1 MKAKLLAIL
10 LLAAGV
16 TTICITTATSNSIN
30 GEVKKNNDGRTTHT
44 LQTPV
49 SAAQQPADPPGTI
62 DGSKNPELIPDK
74 VAYSILFRFL
84 SNRQSENE
92 KDKVRAYLKQRL
104 CANCSGILETS
115 TSNLEPSTSNIVNA
129 LLAAAGQFRQ
139 QVSVLDNQ
147 VKSIKDQHWP
157 NPSSDVMAQLK
168 QLQDQK
174 EALVLAA
181 VASLQTRIDAEG
193 RTRVQQFV
201 HNNFKRK
208 IKMSPGPQS
217 PPGGP
222 GWQPL
227 SPTTPTGHHQL

>member
-1 MKAKLLAIL
+1 
-10 LLAAGV
+10 
-16 TTICITTATSNSIN
+16 
-30 GEVKKNNDGRTTHT
+30 
-44 LQTPV
+44 
-49 SAAQQPADPPGTI
+49 
-62 DGSKNPELIPDK
+62 

-84 SNRQSENE
+84 SNRQTENE
-92 KDKVRAYLKQRL
+92 RNKVRAYLKQRL
-104 CANCSGILETS
+104 CANCSGTLET
-115 TSNLEPSTSNIVNA
+115 STSNIVNA
-129 LLAAAGQFRQ
+129 LLAAAGQFSQ

-174 EALVLAA
+174 EALILAT
-181 VASLQTRIDAEG
+181 VESLQTSIDAEG

-201 HNNFKRK
+201 HNSFKRK

-227 SPTTPTGHHQL
+227 SPTTPTGHHQH